1 MWVEVKAESKD
12 RQLSRRISIGH
23 CPISHAQ
30 KGLAFAFL
38 WSHSFWVPEFA
49 VVSQK
54 C

>member
-12 RQLSRRISIGH
+12 RQPNSRISIGL